1 MPWRTTFAV
10 QSGGNHS
17 GVQKKLLIASVAVA
31 VIALAG
37 SGALYGY
44 DVSRSDVIAKGVSI
58 GPLDVSGLSAHSAR
72 RLIRARLAP
81 RLERPVDLGW
91 RSRRWRL
98 SPRAIGLRVD
108 VERVVNAALD
118 AGRHGTFIGRAI
130 RDLRGE
136 AVHTQIGPR
145 V

>member
-72 RLIRARLAP
+72 RLIRAPL
-81 RLERPVDLGW
+81 
-91 RSRRWRL
+91 
-98 SPRAIGLRVD
+98 
-108 VERVVNAALD
+108 AALAASD
-118 AGRHGTFIGRAI
+118 RPAGRRGAGRE
-130 RDLRGE
+130 RG
-136 AVHTQIGPR
+136 ARRRPPRHVHRPGDSR
-145 V
+145 SAR